1 MSICGSSGLDTIA
14 LQSWAFFW
22 KIWKAK
28 NAPFSQALKTCFWH
42 TFFQTA
48 LIQRPIEIF
57 PLNQLQMATNTL
69 NFQWKK
75 AEPIY
80 LSPLQRYLYLKSG
93 LILSGNFD
101 GFKEVQVQVNK
112 AVLGY
117 VLAQELP
124 NVSFMSPKCSQG
136 TLIASTNAGYLT
148 YNYCS

>member
-1 MSICGSSGLDTIA
+1 
-14 LQSWAFFW
+14 
-22 KIWKAK
+22 
-28 NAPFSQALKTCFWH
+28 
-42 TFFQTA
+42 
-48 LIQRPIEIF
+48 
-57 PLNQLQMATNTL
+57 MATNTKFSVKKSRA
-69 NFQWKK
+69 NFSQSIK
-75 AEPIY
+75 EILIP
-80 LSPLQRYLYLKSG
+80 QSG

>member
-1 MSICGSSGLDTIA
+1 
-14 LQSWAFFW
+14 
-22 KIWKAK
+22 
-28 NAPFSQALKTCFWH
+28 
-42 TFFQTA
+42 
-48 LIQRPIEIF
+48 
-57 PLNQLQMATNTL
+57 MATNTL
-69 NFQWKK
+69 DFQWKK

-136 TLIASTNAGYLT
+136 KLIASTKLVI
-148 YNYCS
+148 